1 MKSVL
6 VTGASGFVGKNLF
19 TKCLNLDYRLILL
32 LRNSHPDFLRKAQ
45 CLLIDD
51 ISNDIELRQA
61 VSSVDIA
68 VHLAARAHIL
78 RDDAA
83 DPEAEFRRVNV
94 EGTLNLAR
102 QCAQAG
108 VKHFVFV
115 SSVGAIATL
124 SDRALDETSPCR
136 PDTPYGRSKLLAEE
150 GLKEIAQASG
160 MTYTILRPTL
170 VYGPGNPGNM
180 ERLMKLVRLGLPLP
194 LGAIRNRRSFVYVEN
209 LVDAIVRCV
218 DHPQARNQT
227 FVVSDGQDVST
238 PELIRQIARSAGYPC
253 RLFDCPMSV
262 LRLLGRAGNWVQQAT
277 GRTLPINQ
285 EVVERLSGSLVVDSA
300 KIRTTLDW
308 QPPFSLEEGLMKTFQ
323 S

>member
-1 MKSVL
+1 MIL
-6 VTGASGFVGKNLF
+6 VTGAYGFVGRHLLERFSQDQKF
-19 TKCLNLDYRLILL
+19 TKV
-32 LRNSHPDFLRKAQ
+32 FLRSRPETLPSIVSEV
-45 CLLIDD
+45 CVGTIDGKTD
-51 ISNDIELRQA
+51 WRSPLEG
-61 VSSVDIA
+61 VTEV

-124 SDRALDETSPCR
+124 SDRALNETSPCS
-136 PDTPYGRSKLLAEE
+136 PDTPYGRSKLRAED
-150 GLKEIAQASG
+150 GLKAIAQASG

-194 LGAIRNRRSFVYVEN
+194 LGSIRNLRSFVYVEN
-209 LVDAIVRCV
+209 LVDAILCCLE
-218 DHPQARNQT
+218 HPEARNQT

-238 PELIRQIARSAGYPC
+238 PQLIQKIAQSAGYPC
-253 RLFDCPMSV
+253 RLFPCPVAV
-262 LRLLGRAGNWVQQAT
+262 LQLLGRAGSLLQRAT

-285 EVVERLSGSLVVDSA
+285 DVVERLSGSLVVDSA

-308 QPPFSLEEGLMKTFQ
+308 QPPFSLEEGLIKTFR